1 MAMNDASVR
10 FDTAAIRKFYSGSGD
25 TVHNNLQDMTLDQN
39 LAMVAELQEQGYTM
53 NFEKYTT
60 IWETIYDKPNDKG
73 VSNFV
78 LAYSTLN
85 ISQAGKLAKIL
96 FHQVFGIKD
105 GKIVEEWD
113 VYDSQPFTDLRSK

>member
-39 LAMVAELQEQGYTM
+39 LAMVAELQEQGYTT
-53 NFEKYTT
+53 NFEKYTA
-60 IWETIYDKPNDKG
+60 IWETIYDKPNVKG

-85 ISQAGKLAKIL
+85 ISQAGKSAKI
-96 FHQVFGIKD
+96 VSTRSSESRMARSTRSGM
-105 GKIVEEWD
+105 
-113 VYDSQPFTDLRSK
+113 YMTRSRSQT